1 VAIAEQYLQPNALKD
16 TGLSAEQ
23 IMIEESATK
32 QLIRGYCREA
42 GVRNLQQHFEKLMRK
57 IALKVVKNEADTPEI
72 VTAENLTKLVGQP
85 VFNNDRLYPIDDM
98 PPGVVLGLAWTSL
111 GGSTLFVESVRGPP
125 PPTSI
130 DATDGHS
137 NAGSGSVRGTGQLGD
152 VMQESVVIAHS
163 FAKRYLHKLDPD
175 NTLLV
180 SSDIH
185 LHVPEGSTPKD
196 GPSAGI
202 TMVTALLS
210 LAMEKPVIPGL
221 AMTGELSLTGR
232 VLPIG
237 GVKEKTIAAR
247 RDSITQIILPEGN
260 RKDWD
265 ELADDIVEGMHV
277 NFVSSYDQVY
287 SVAFAQ

>member
-1 VAIAEQYLQPNALKD
+1 MTRV
-16 TGLSAEQ
+16 
-23 IMIEESATK
+23 
-32 QLIRGYCREA
+32 
-42 GVRNLQQHFEKLMRK
+42 
-57 IALKVVKNEADTPEI
+57 
-72 VTAENLTKLVGQP
+72 VGQ
-85 VFNNDRLYPIDDM
+85 
-98 PPGVVLGLAWTSL
+98 
-111 GGSTLFVESVRGPP
+111 
-125 PPTSI
+125 I

-202 TMVTALLS
+202 TMVRAFLPSDAVEMCWLTQAGFGQVTALLS

-247 RDSITQIILPEGN
+247 RDGITQIILPEGN

-265 ELADDIVEGMHV
+265 ELADDIVEGLHV